1 MWYFGT
7 RTLFGPKILIRAS
20 SQIRWSAT
28 SKAETIRGL
37 TKDLKVQDLLPQT
50 EKLYHDLLAG
60 QRYALARCITL
71 VESSNRQKALEARK
85 LLTLV
90 EKHMRQERPG
100 DLQGQAR
107 GTTFRIGLSGP
118 PGAGKST
125 FIENFGR
132 SLTAEGHRVAV
143 LAVDPSSGTTGGSLL
158 GDKTRMP
165 ELTRDLNAYIRPSP
179 NRGHLGGVTRTTNEA
194 IVLCEASG
202 YDIIIVETVGV
213 GQSEYLV
220 SDMVDMFC
228 LLIPPAGGDELQGIK
243 RGIVEQSDLIIVNK
257 CDGDL
262 VAPARRIKGEYTSAL
277 KFMRR
282 RNVHWKPKVK
292 LVSSLTRE
300 GLPDVWEVMMKFK
313 EVMTEH
319 EQLELKRAK
328 QRQKWMWNY
337 INDRLL
343 EIFVS
348 HPAIKNQTSH
358 LEGKVANFEISPGTA
373 ADLLIERFVQI
384 DEKTSKS

>member
-1 MWYFGT
+1 MWCLCSKSALGHKAW
-7 RTLFGPKILIRAS
+7 RRSLFHIRLAS
-20 SQIRWSAT
+20 N
-28 SKAETIRGL
+28 KAETIRGL
-37 TKDLKVQDLLPQT
+37 TKDLRVQDLLPQT
-50 EKLYHDLLAG
+50 EKLYRDLLQG

-100 DLQGQAR
+100 DLRGQSQ

-282 RNVHWKPKVK
+282 KHVLWKPKVK
-292 LVSSLTRE
+292 LVSSITRE

-313 EVMTEH
+313 ELMSEH
-319 EQLELKRAK
+319 DELELKRAK

-348 HPAIKNQTSH
+348 HPAIKNRTNH
-358 LEGKVANFEISPGTA
+358 LEDKVANFEISPGTA

-384 DEKTSKS
+384 DEKNAKS

>member
-37 TKDLKVQDLLPQT
+37 TKDLNVQDLLPQT

-143 LAVDPSSGTTGGSLL
+143 LAVDPSSGMLL
-158 GDKTRMP
+158 
-165 ELTRDLNAYIRPSP
+165 
-179 NRGHLGGVTRTTNEA
+179 
-194 IVLCEASG
+194 
-202 YDIIIVETVGV
+202 
-213 GQSEYLV
+213 Q
-220 SDMVDMFC
+220 
-228 LLIPPAGGDELQGIK
+228 
-243 RGIVEQSDLIIVNK
+243 
-257 CDGDL
+257 
-262 VAPARRIKGEYTSAL
+262 
-277 KFMRR
+277 
-282 RNVHWKPKVK
+282 
-292 LVSSLTRE
+292 
-300 GLPDVWEVMMKFK
+300 
-313 EVMTEH
+313 
-319 EQLELKRAK
+319 
-328 QRQKWMWNY
+328 
-337 INDRLL
+337 
-343 EIFVS
+343 
-348 HPAIKNQTSH
+348 
-358 LEGKVANFEISPGTA
+358 
-373 ADLLIERFVQI
+373 
-384 DEKTSKS
+384 